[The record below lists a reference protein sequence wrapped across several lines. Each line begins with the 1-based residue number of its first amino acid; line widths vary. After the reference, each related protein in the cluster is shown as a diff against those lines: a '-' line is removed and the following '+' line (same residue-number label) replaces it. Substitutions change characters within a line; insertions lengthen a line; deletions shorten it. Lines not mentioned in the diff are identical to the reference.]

1 MRAMWVRVRWG
12 AFCMPGCLRAWL
24 SAYLMST
31 LLRGG
36 LLRFVL
42 LRLGVLPW
50 KRCKKSLFG
59 ALVGIF
65 MAFEFC
71 VIYISVKYL
80 IPFYFGNCCGI
91 KF

>member
-1 MRAMWVRVRWG
+1 MGG
-12 AFCMPGCLRAWL
+12 ALPGVCSVGRLLRAWL
-24 SAYLMST
+24 SVCLVACVPDVDPAAWRSVA
-31 LLRGG
+31 LRS
-36 LLRFVL
+36 
-42 LRLGVLPW
+42 GVPW
-50 KRCKKSLFG
+50 GWCKKSLFR

>member
-12 AFCMPGCLRAWL
+12 AFCVPDCLRAWL
-24 SAYLMST
+24 SVYPDVDPVVWWSVALC
-31 LLRGG
+31 L
-36 LLRFVL
+36 VA
-42 LRLGVLPW
+42 PW
-50 KRCKKSLFG
+50 ERYKKSLFR

-65 MAFEFC
+65 MAFDFC

-80 IPFYFGNCCGI
+80 IPFCFGNYCGI